1 MFSISYGPQSFHKHT
16 KSCIDDVDVE
26 EKLAKGKMAQKEN
39 RDRRDMRGNILD
51 IFFNEK
57 LTLLMNKNCFVT
69 LV

>member
-1 MFSISYGPQSFHKHT
+1 MAPRVSTNTQSHA
-16 KSCIDDVDVE
+16 CIDNVDVE

-51 IFFNEK
+51 IFYEK